1 MERYSKTSSSKWQS
15 KYSEEFKR
23 FVCNDF
29 LTGTLTKREI
39 ENKYN
44 IGHTRLT
51 YWLKEIGFDYSNPSI
66 VSLPG
71 MKEQTNKLSD
81 KEGQESLSQ
90 LKKEL
95 QEARLLA
102 EAYRKMIEIA
112 EQEFKIKIV
121 KKSNTK

>member
-23 FVCNDF
+23 FVSNDF

-39 ENKYN
+39 ENKYD
-44 IGHTRLT
+44 IGHSRLT
-51 YWLKEIGFDYSNPSI
+51 YWLKEIGFDYSKPSI
-66 VSLPG
+66 VSLPR
-71 MKEQTNKLSD
+71 MKDQTSKLSG
-81 KEGQESLSQ
+81 KETEESVSQ
-90 LKKEL
+90 LKREL

-102 EAYRKMIEIA
+102 EAYRRMIDIA

-121 KKSNTK
+121 KKSSTK

>member
-51 YWLKEIGFDYSNPSI
+51 YWLKEIGFDYSKPSI
-66 VSLPG
+66 VSLPR
-71 MKEQTNKLSD
+71 MKEQTNKLSGN
-81 KEGQESLSQ
+81 EGQESLSQ
-90 LKKEL
+90 LKREL

-112 EQEFKIKIV
+112 EHEFKIKIV